1 MNFNVAKSI
10 DALFDFDRFP
20 KFVMFSLS
28 IIVKLHVEDMGY
40 SGGCW
45 EDV

>member
-10 DALFDFDRFP
+10 DARFDFDRFP

-28 IIVKLHVEDMGY
+28 TIVKLHVEDMGY
-40 SGGCW
+40 SGGRW
-45 EDV
+45 EYV